1 MDITSSQ
8 VENIVRKIL
17 GEMDG
22 GAAVKSAP
30 SARLPKT
37 AKVAMLTSPKHI
49 EVKEFEIPALRD
61 DDILVKVEGCGVCG
75 TDVHEWKG
83 DPFGIIPAYGLVFH
97 PYPHQGQGR
106 DLFRRQRP
114 RP

>member
-22 GAAVKSAP
+22 GAAAKSAP
-30 SARLPKT
+30 SAKLPKT

-49 EVKEFEIPALRD
+49 EDKEFEIPALRD
-61 DDILVKVEGCGVCG
+61 DDILVKVRAAASAV
-75 TDVHEWKG
+75 
-83 DPFGIIPAYGLVFH
+83 I
-97 PYPHQGQGR
+97 GR
-106 DLFRRQRP
+106 ARK
-114 RP
+114 